1 MAASSEIEKLERR
14 YAENPDGRYFAPLAD
29 AYRKAGQVDRALEL
43 VRAGI
48 EKHADYLSAHIV
60 LGRCL
65 LDKKDDEGAG
75 QAFQR
80 VLTLDSENIIALKS
94 LAEIEERKG
103 DLVQARQWLQQLL
116 HIDPM
121 NADAEADLTR
131 LGGAIASA
139 PMGPTEA
146 IAVEP
151 EPAEER
157 YSFADVVPTP
167 EPPQQAEMLPAHPPE
182 APPTAPEGPTV
193 VAPSEGIVPSQ
204 FSPPTEEVAV
214 QDLEIKPF
222 DDSLAWG
229 TGERTSRSV
238 SQADIEQA
246 LHEHESSLAE
256 PSESLAPA
264 EGAAESH
271 VTAEPIPTEAAWA
284 SGAGD
289 AWSGRA
295 SLQAGAPDLGAV
307 EPDRDD
313 STGWDTPEA
322 EGPAPE
328 LTLPEPEL
336 TEDGLRDRPSGVLEM
351 PELAPA
357 EMGPDPSLA
366 DLPIIMPED
375 VTPPEEMARPSAR
388 HMAAVPEAPVGEVE
402 LAGLSGMVEASPEPA
417 APEPE
422 TPPLLT
428 ETMGDLYLQQ
438 GFSAEAADVY
448 RRLLEQRPGDVGL
461 MAKLASI
468 EGPPP
473 SLSAAAMGAES
484 SRSWLWRL
492 AQARLAGPVS
502 VAAPEPAEGPT
513 PMEQAFN
520 QPEPAPEPVG
530 EPTRPAS
537 DSFTLD
543 AIFGAQGG
551 APAEPVHKPPP
562 AAAPAPPTGTSFDE
576 FFGAPP
582 EDGSVRPD
590 TNTPSAPPPDDD
602 ISSFNSWLRGLKR

>member
-80 VLTLDSENIIALKS
+80 VLTLDPENIIALKS

-103 DLVQARQWLQQLL
+103 DLVQARRWLQQLL

-121 NADAEADLTR
+121 NAEAEADLTR
-131 LGGAIASA
+131 LGGAISSA
-139 PMGPTEA
+139 PTEPMEA

-151 EPAEER
+151 EPSEER
-157 YSFADVVPTP
+157 YSFADVIATP
-167 EPPQQAEMLPAHPPE
+167 EPPQQPEFLPAHPPE
-182 APPTAPEGPTV
+182 ASPAAPEGPTV

-204 FSPPTEEVAV
+204 FSPPTEEVPV
-214 QDLEIKPF
+214 QEIDIKPF

-229 TGERTSRSV
+229 TGERSSRSV
-238 SQADIEQA
+238 SQADIERA
-246 LHEHESSLAE
+246 LHEHESSLAKPIE
-256 PSESLAPA
+256 ALTPDE
-264 EGAAESH
+264 EAAEPH
-271 VTAEPIPTEAAWA
+271 VTAEPIPTEEAWA

-295 SLQAGAPDLGAV
+295 SLQASAPDV
-307 EPDRDD
+307 EAIEVDRDD
-313 STGWDTPEA
+313 SAGWDTPEA
-322 EGPAPE
+322 GEPAPE

-336 TEDGLRDRPSGVLEM
+336 TENGLRERPSGVLEM

-357 EMGPDPSLA
+357 EMAPDPSLA

-388 HMAAVPEAPVGEVE
+388 QTAAVQEAPAGEAE
-402 LAGLSGMVEASPEPA
+402 LAGFSGAAEVSPEPGA
-417 APEPE
+417 AEPE

-448 RRLLEQRPGDVGL
+448 RRLLEQRPGDAGL

-473 SLSAAAMGAES
+473 SLSASALGTES
-484 SRSWLWRL
+484 SRDWLRRL
-492 AQARLAGPVS
+492 AQARLAGPVP

-551 APAEPVHKPPP
+551 APAEPAREPPP
-562 AAAPAPPTGTSFDE
+562 AAAPAPSTGTSFDE

-582 EDGSVRPD
+582 EEGSVRPD
-590 TNTPSAPPPDDD
+590 TNAPPAPPPDDD

>member
-65 LDKKDDEGAG
+65 LDKLDDEGAG

-139 PMGPTEA
+139 PTEPMEG

-157 YSFADVVPTP
+157 FSFADVIPTP
-167 EPPQQAEMLPAHPPE
+167 EPPQQPEMLPAHPPE

-193 VAPSEGIVPSQ
+193 VEPSEGIVPSQ
-204 FSPPTEEVAV
+204 FAPPTEEVPV
-214 QDLEIKPF
+214 EELEIKPF

-229 TGERTSRSV
+229 TGERSSRSV

-256 PSESLAPA
+256 PSELLSPA
-264 EGAAESH
+264 GGADEPH
-271 VTAEPIPTEAAWA
+271 VTDEHIPTEEAWA

-295 SLQAGAPDLGAV
+295 SLQATTPDLGAIEV
-307 EPDRDD
+307 DRDD
-313 STGWDTPEA
+313 SIGWDTPA
-322 EGPAPE
+322 EEPAPE
-328 LTLPEPEL
+328 LKLPEPEL

-357 EMGPDPSLA
+357 EMAADPSLA
-366 DLPIIMPED
+366 DLPIIKPED
-375 VTPPEEMARPSAR
+375 VTPPEEMARPSAK
-388 HMAAVPEAPVGEVE
+388 HMAVVPEAPVGEAE
-402 LAGLSGMVEASPEPA
+402 LAGLSGMPDAPPEPA
-417 APEPE
+417 AAEPE
-422 TPPLLT
+422 APPLLT
-428 ETMGDLYLQQ
+428 ETMGDLYLKQ
-438 GFSAEAADVY
+438 GFATEAADVY
-448 RRLLEQRPGDVGL
+448 RKLLEQRPGDEGL

-473 SLSAAAMGAES
+473 SLSAATLGTES
-484 SRSWLWRL
+484 SRSWLQRL
-492 AQARLAGPVS
+492 AQARLAGPAS

-513 PMEQAFN
+513 PMEQAFS
-520 QPEPAPEPVG
+520 QPAPEPAG

-551 APAEPVHKPPP
+551 APAEPADKPPL

-582 EDGSVRPD
+582 EDGTVRPD
-590 TNTPSAPPPDDD
+590 TGTPAARPPDDD

>member
-65 LDKKDDEGAG
+65 LDKTDDEGAG

-131 LGGAIASA
+131 LGGAVTSA
-139 PMGPTEA
+139 PTEPMEA

-151 EPAEER
+151 APAEER
-157 YSFADVVPTP
+157 YSFADVIATP
-167 EPPQQAEMLPAHPPE
+167 EPPQQPEILPAHPPE
-182 APPTAPEGPTV
+182 MPPTAPEGPTV
-193 VAPSEGIVPSQ
+193 VALSEGIVPSQ
-204 FSPPTEEVAV
+204 FSPPTEEVPV
-214 QDLEIKPF
+214 EELEIKPF

-229 TGERTSRSV
+229 TGERSSRSV
-238 SQADIEQA
+238 SQADIERA

-256 PSESLAPA
+256 PSELLSPAKGPA
-264 EGAAESH
+264 EPH
-271 VTAEPIPTEAAWA
+271 VTAEPIATEEAWA

-295 SLQAGAPDLGAV
+295 SLQASAPDLGAV
-307 EPDRDD
+307 EVDRDD
-313 STGWDTPEA
+313 STGWDTPGAGE
-322 EGPAPE
+322 PAPE

-336 TEDGLRDRPSGVLEM
+336 TEDGLRNRPSGVLQM

-357 EMGPDPSLA
+357 EMGADPSLA

-388 HMAAVPEAPVGEVE
+388 RMAAVPEAPVGEAE
-402 LAGLSGMVEASPEPA
+402 LVGLSGMAEAPPEPA
-417 APEPE
+417 AAEPE

-448 RRLLEQRPGDVGL
+448 RRLLGQRPGDVGL
-461 MAKLASI
+461 MGKLASI

-473 SLSAAAMGAES
+473 SLSATALGTES
-484 SRSWLWRL
+484 SRSWLRRL

-520 QPEPAPEPVG
+520 QPAPEPVG
-530 EPTRPAS
+530 EPTRLAS

-551 APAEPVHKPPP
+551 APAEPVHEPPP
-562 AAAPAPPTGTSFDE
+562 PAAPAPPTGTSFDE

-590 TNTPSAPPPDDD
+590 TDTPSAPPPDDD

>member
-48 EKHADYLSAHIV
+48 DKHADYLSAHIV

-65 LDKKDDEGAG
+65 LDKLDDEGAG

-103 DLVQARQWLQQLL
+103 DMVAARQWLQQLL

-139 PMGPTEA
+139 PTEPMEG

-157 YSFADVVPTP
+157 FSFADVIPTP
-167 EPPQQAEMLPAHPPE
+167 EPPRQPEMLPAHPPE

-193 VAPSEGIVPSQ
+193 VEPSEGIVPSQ
-204 FSPPTEEVAV
+204 FSPPTEEVPV
-214 QDLEIKPF
+214 EELEIKPF

-229 TGERTSRSV
+229 TGERSSRSV

-246 LHEHESSLAE
+246 LHEHEASLAE
-256 PSESLAPA
+256 PAELLSPA
-264 EGAAESH
+264 GAADEPH
-271 VTAEPIPTEAAWA
+271 VAAEPIPTEEAWA

-295 SLQAGAPDLGAV
+295 SLQATAPDLGAIEV
-307 EPDRDD
+307 DHDD
-313 STGWDTPEA
+313 SAGWDAPA
-322 EGPAPE
+322 EEPAAE
-328 LTLPEPEL
+328 LQLPEPEL

-357 EMGPDPSLA
+357 ELAEDPSLA

-375 VTPPEEMARPSAR
+375 VTPPEEMARPSAK
-388 HMAAVPEAPVGEVE
+388 HMAVVPEAPVGEVE
-402 LAGLSGMVEASPEPA
+402 LTGLSGTPEAPPEPA
-417 APEPE
+417 AAEPE
-422 TPPLLT
+422 APPLLT
-428 ETMGDLYLQQ
+428 ETMGDLYLKQ
-438 GFSAEAADVY
+438 GFATEAADVY
-448 RRLLEQRPGDVGL
+448 RKLLEQRPGDEGL
-461 MAKLASI
+461 LAKLASI

-473 SLSAAAMGAES
+473 SLSAATLGTES
-484 SRSWLWRL
+484 SRSWLQRL
-492 AQARLAGPVS
+492 AQARLAGPAP

-513 PMEQAFN
+513 PMEQAFG
-520 QPEPAPEPVG
+520 QPAPEPAG

-551 APAEPVHKPPP
+551 APAEPADRPPP

-576 FFGAPP
+576 FFGAPA
-582 EDGSVRPD
+582 EDGTVRPD
-590 TNTPSAPPPDDD
+590 TGTPAARPPDDD